1 MSLKPRRKA
10 SLISHSYFQKSITYR
25 LGVSFPFLLHKLLS
39 EKGKG
44 VCMIDVVNLQAII
57 EDYQRQMKPKRV
69 ASSVKRILSLQK
81 EDRRLNGQKS

>member
-1 MSLKPRRKA
+1 
-10 SLISHSYFQKSITYR
+10 
-25 LGVSFPFLLHKLLS
+25 
-39 EKGKG
+39 
-44 VCMIDVVNLQAII
+44 MIDVVNLQAII